1 MTAVHLLDVNVLVA
15 LFDGDHVHHD
25 AAHDWF
31 TDHRADGWAT
41 SVATESGFVRVVS
54 NPAYGLELR
63 VVDAVT
69 HLRRFCA
76 SGHHEFWP
84 DAVPLRDDAAY
95 RLELVRGYRQVT
107 DVTLLALA
115 VRMGGRLATFDR
127 TIPVEAVAG
136 STREALTVIGAVES

>member
-1 MTAVHLLDVNVLVA
+1 MTAIHLLDVNVLVA

-31 TDHRADGWAT
+31 ADHREHGWAT
-41 SVATESGFVRVVS
+41 SVTTESGFVRVVS

-63 VVDAVT
+63 VVDAVA

-76 SGHHEFWP
+76 AGHHHFWP
-84 DAVPLRDDAAY
+84 NGVPLRDDAAY
-95 RLELVRGYRQVT
+95 RLELLRGHRQVT
-107 DVTLLALA
+107 DVGLLGLA

-127 TIPVEAVAG
+127 TIPVEAVTGA
-136 STREALTVIGAVES
+136 TRDSLAVIGAVDS